1 MDFDEFCLA
10 LRFVYAT
17 INGEIQEIPA
27 QLPPQL
33 IPASKVHYF
42 AGQQGMGQSYMQQ
55 AQPTGFGTPPQS
67 FGQQGPNYAAI
78 SDLVR

>member
-10 LRFVYAT
+10 LRFVYAS

-27 QLPPQL
+27 QLPPHL

-42 AGQQGMGQSYMQQ
+42 AGQQGLGQSYMQQ

-67 FGQQGPNYAAI
+67 FGQQAPNYAAI
-78 SDLVR
+78 SELVR